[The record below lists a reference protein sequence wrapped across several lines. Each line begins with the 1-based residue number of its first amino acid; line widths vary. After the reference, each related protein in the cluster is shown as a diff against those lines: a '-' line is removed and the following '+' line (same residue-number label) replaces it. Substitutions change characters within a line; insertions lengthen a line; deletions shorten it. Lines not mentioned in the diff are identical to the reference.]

1 MQQPHN
7 LVALVTVLSLLLL
20 LWKIV
25 RVGGARAKFGI
36 EAPAVTGHPEF
47 ERHFRVQMNMIEGL
61 VIFLPSL
68 WLFAIYW
75 NDLIAAALGAVF
87 LIGRVVY
94 MLAYVKEPKSRS
106 IGFGLQALAMILLLL
121 GATAGVVRALM
132 VTGGV

>member
-1 MQQPHN
+1 MNQPHN
-7 LVALVTVLSLLLL
+7 LIALVTLLSLVLLV
-20 LWKIV
+20 WKIA
-25 RVGGARAKFGI
+25 RVGKARARFGV

-61 VIFLPSL
+61 VVFLPSL

-75 NDLIAAALGAVF
+75 NDLIAAGLGALF

-106 IGFGLQALAMILLLL
+106 LGFGLQGLAMLVLLFGALA
-121 GATAGVVRALM
+121 GTVRALM

>member
-7 LVALVTVLSLLLL
+7 LIALITLLSLVLLV
-20 LWKIV
+20 WKIA
-25 RVGGARAKFGI
+25 RVGKARMRFGV

-61 VIFLPSL
+61 VVFLPSL

-75 NDLIAAALGAVF
+75 NDLFAAGLGVLF

-94 MLAYVKEPKSRS
+94 MLAYVKDPKSRS
-106 IGFGLQALAMILLLL
+106 LGFGLQGVAMLVLLI
-121 GATAGVVRALM
+121 GAIIGAIRAMM

>member
-1 MQQPHN
+1 MNQPHN
-7 LVALVTVLSLLLL
+7 LVALVTLLSLLLL
-20 LWKIV
+20 LWKIA
-25 RVGGARAKFGI
+25 RVGKARYRFGV

-75 NDLIAAALGAVF
+75 NDLIAAALGVVF
-87 LIGRVVY
+87 LIGRVIY

-106 IGFGLQALAMILLLL
+106 LGFGLQGLAMILLLL
-121 GATAGVVRALM
+121 GAAAGVVRALM

>member
-1 MQQPHN
+1 MNQPHN
-7 LVALVTVLSLLLL
+7 LIALVTLLSLVLLV
-20 LWKIV
+20 WKIA
-25 RVGGARAKFGI
+25 RVGKARARFGV

-75 NDLIAAALGAVF
+75 NDLIAAGLGAIF
-87 LIGRVVY
+87 LVGRVIY
-94 MLAYVKEPKSRS
+94 MLAYVKDPKTRS
-106 IGFGLQALAMILLLL
+106 LGFGLQGAAMLLLL
-121 GATAGVVRALM
+121 VGAVIGAARALM

>member
-7 LVALVTVLSLLLL
+7 LIALITLLSLLLL
-20 LWKIV
+20 FWKIV
-25 RVGGARAKFGI
+25 RVALARGKFGV

-75 NDLIAAALGAVF
+75 NDLIAAGLGVLF

-106 IGFGLQALAMILLLL
+106 LGFGLQGLAMIVLLL
-121 GATAGVVRALM
+121 GALVGTVRALM